1 MSAAQEKI
9 KAIEDEIART
19 PVNKGT
25 NRHLGVL
32 KARIAKLRQQERD
45 RVTRSQGQRGE
56 GYTVRKDGDSTVVLL
71 GLPSVGK
78 STLLNHLTNSKSKV
92 GAYDF
97 TTLTVIPGIL
107 KHGGANIQILDIPG
121 IIRGASRGKGLGK
134 RILSSTRSADLILIV
149 VDVFNPDIR
158 NMLLEEIRAI
168 GIRPDRDPPNIRIE
182 KRASGGIF
190 ITDMVGMT
198 QMEEAGIKDILR
210 EYRYHN
216 SRVVIKED
224 VSYDQFLD
232 VLLKNTVYIPTLTVL
247 NKIDMV
253 DQEYVDEL
261 KETLDYDFVPI
272 SADTDLNLETL
283 KEVIF
288 ERLELKRIYMKPRGE
303 KADMEEPMIVR
314 KQSTIGDIARM
325 VHGDLR
331 KRLRYTRV
339 WGKSVKFGG
348 QKVKANHVPE
358 DEDIITFYA

>member
-1 MSAAQEKI
+1 MSAQEKI
-9 KAIEDEIART
+9 KAIEEEIART
-19 PVNKGT
+19 QVNKAT

-32 KARIAKLRQQERD
+32 KARIAKLKQQERD
-45 RVTRSQGQRGE
+45 RITRSQGQRGE

-78 STLLNHLTNSKSKV
+78 STLLNHLTNSNSKV

-97 TTLTVIPGIL
+97 TTLSVIPGIL

-121 IIRGASRGKGLGK
+121 IIRGASKGKGLGK
-134 RILSSTRSADLILIV
+134 RILSATRSADLIMII

-158 NMLLEEIRAI
+158 NMLLDEIKAI
-168 GIRPDRDPPNIRIE
+168 GIRPDMTPPNVRIE
-182 KRASGGIF
+182 KRGSGGIF

-198 QMEEAGIKDILR
+198 QMEEDGIKDILR

-224 VSYDQFLD
+224 ISYDQFLD
-232 VLLKNTVYIPTLTVL
+232 VLLKNAVYIPTLTVL

-253 DQEYVDEL
+253 DEEYVEEL
-261 KETLDYDFVPI
+261 RETLDFDFVPI
-272 SADTDLNLETL
+272 SADTDRNLEEL
-283 KEVIF
+283 KDVIF

-314 KQSTIGDIARM
+314 KHSTIGDIAGM
-325 VHGDLR
+325 VHGDLK

-348 QKVKANHVPE
+348 QKVKETHVPM